1 MNQIALTND
10 ILKLDGC
17 ECVRRV
23 GTIKQWYSSSVI
35 EEAHKHGIEE
45 MGEEDEFDVLIQC
58 EKNELVEM
66 V

>member
-35 EEAHKHGIEE
+35 EEAHINDIDEV
-45 MGEEDEFDVLIQC
+45 GEED
-58 EKNELVEM
+58 
-66 V
+66 